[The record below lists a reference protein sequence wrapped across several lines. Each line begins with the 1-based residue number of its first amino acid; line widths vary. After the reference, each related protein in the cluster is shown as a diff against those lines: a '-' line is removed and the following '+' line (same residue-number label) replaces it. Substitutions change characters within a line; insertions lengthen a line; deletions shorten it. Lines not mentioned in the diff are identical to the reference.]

1 MPWIFSYGTLQRDDV
16 QRATYGRLL
25 RGRDDALVGFALTSV
40 RIEDPQRA
48 SKLGRTHHAN
58 AAFDGRDGSR
68 VQGMVFEVSDA
79 ELAATDRYE
88 REDGY
93 ERIAVTLASGLA
105 AWVYVHARS
114 RTDRG
119 LPTKDENGS
128 SQG

>member
-25 RGRDDALVGFALTSV
+25 RGLDDALVGFALTSV
-40 RIEDPQRA
+40 RIADPERA
-48 SKLGRTHHAN
+48 AMLGRTHHAN
-58 AAFDGRDGSR
+58 AVFGGCADNRVPGIAF
-68 VQGMVFEVSDA
+68 EISDA

-93 ERIAVTLASGLA
+93 ERIAVTLASGLE
-105 AWVYVHARS
+105 AWVYVDAQS

-119 LPTKDENGS
+119 LPTNDAHGS
-128 SQG
+128 S